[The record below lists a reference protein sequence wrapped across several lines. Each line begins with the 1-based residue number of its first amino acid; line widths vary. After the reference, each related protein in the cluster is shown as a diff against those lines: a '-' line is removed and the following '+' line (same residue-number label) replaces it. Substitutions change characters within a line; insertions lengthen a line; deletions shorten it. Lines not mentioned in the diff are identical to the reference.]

1 MDDPYSLHRWYDEL
15 RPTLADREIVDAIK
29 RRMADS
35 GEASR
40 RFLALIL
47 ASELRRQQRYRD
59 AEAVLIDVSKQDPNE
74 PYPLI
79 SLAEQKLYYEA
90 DPATALAL
98 IELALESARASGR
111 YHRCALGVKARIAG
125 KLRRYGLIEDA
136 LREIMTV
143 AFTGRLD
150 DVGVERDF
158 VDRLPIGA
166 IDASLREQYDA
177 FCRNRASK
185 TLS

>member
-1 MDDPYSLHRWYDEL
+1 MDDPYSLYRWYDEL
-15 RPTLADREIVDAIK
+15 QRTLADREIVDAIA
-29 RRMADS
+29 RRMAES
-35 GEASR
+35 GDVSR

-47 ASELRRQQRYRD
+47 AGELRRQQRYRD
-59 AEAVLIDVSKQDPNE
+59 AEAILLEVSKQDPGE

-90 DPATALAL
+90 DPAAALV
-98 IELALESARASGR
+98 IVEQALERARASGH
-111 YHRCALGVKARIAG
+111 YHRCALGVKARIAE

-158 VDRLPIGA
+158 VARLPAGA
-166 IDASLREQYDA
+166 IDTTLRERYDA
-177 FCRNRASK
+177 FCRRASK
-185 TLS
+185 SSS